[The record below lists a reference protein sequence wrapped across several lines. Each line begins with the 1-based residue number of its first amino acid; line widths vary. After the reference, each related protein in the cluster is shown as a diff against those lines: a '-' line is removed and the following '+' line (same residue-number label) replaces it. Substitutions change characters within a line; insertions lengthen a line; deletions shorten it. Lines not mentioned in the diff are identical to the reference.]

1 MRDYKPWSEYRRKDY
16 VVARSMK
23 EAFGHDVKLYVAE
36 ERQIDF
42 WVVVSCVLAIVL
54 IVVV

>member
-36 ERQIDF
+36 ERQIDW

-54 IVVV
+54 IVVL